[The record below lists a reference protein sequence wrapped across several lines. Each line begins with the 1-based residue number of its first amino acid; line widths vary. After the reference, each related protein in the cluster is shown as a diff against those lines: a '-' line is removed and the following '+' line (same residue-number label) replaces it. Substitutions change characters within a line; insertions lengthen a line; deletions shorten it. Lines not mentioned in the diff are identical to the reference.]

1 MGSHPSSFRR
11 EVREALDALRRI
23 VQALR
28 ASSRD
33 IERRVG
39 LSSAQLFALHQL
51 SGSPGASVNDLAAQ
65 TFTHQS
71 SVSVVVQRLV
81 KRRLVAKATAPGDKR
96 RVALRLTGSGRAL
109 VRRSPEP
116 MQDRLIAGISSLN
129 DDERHV
135 LTRALN
141 DIAAT
146 MGHDDEQP
154 PMLFEDRRRRASRKR
169 ARRAARPSRGR
180 PSRSGRA

>member
-1 MGSHPSSFRR
+1 MGSHPSSFHRD
-11 EVREALDALRRI
+11 VREALDALRRI
-23 VQALR
+23 VQVLR

-51 SGSPGASVNDLAAQ
+51 SGAPGASVNDLAAR

-71 SVSVVVQRLV
+71 SVSVVIQRLV
-81 KRRLVAKATAPGDKR
+81 KRRLVAKETAPGDRR
-96 RVALRLTGSGRAL
+96 RVELRLTDSGRAL

-116 MQDRLIAGISSLN
+116 MQDRLIAGISGLSHT
-129 DDERHV
+129 ERHT

-141 DIAAT
+141 EIAST
-146 MGHDDEQP
+146 MGHDDELP
-154 PMLFEDRRRRASRKR
+154 PMLFEERRPRARKRVRRAGS
-169 ARRAARPSRGR
+169 
-180 PSRSGRA
+180 